1 MNSKWSEYEATPK
14 VRNTAIIREPDKRQ
28 HRELW
33 RWVGFGAVLVVVI
46 LFSEWKNF
54 ELIRHG
60 YRIEDLR
67 KEHEKAESA
76 NRHLRLEIETLT
88 SPKRIE
94 RFATEQLNL
103 VVPSQDQAIVL
114 ERVEVAPPPDT
125 AIVAT
130 RR

>member
-14 VRNTAIIREPDKRQ
+14 IRNTAIIREPDKRQ

>member
-1 MNSKWSEYEATPK
+1 MKSQWIEYEKTPK

-28 HRELW
+28 HKELR
-33 RWVGFGAVLVVVI
+33 RWVGFGIVIVAVV
-46 LFSEWKNF
+46 LFSAWQNF
-54 ELIRHG
+54 ELIQYG

-67 KEHEKAESA
+67 KEHEIEKSE
-76 NRHLRLEIETLT
+76 NKELRLEIEQLT
-88 SPKRIE
+88 APKRVE
-94 RFATEQLNL
+94 RLAREELNL
-103 VVPSQDQAIVL
+103 VVPSQDQVIVL

>member
-67 KEHEKAESA
+67 KEHEIEKSK
-76 NRHLRLEIETLT
+76 NQHLRLEIESRT
-88 SPKRIE
+88 SPREVERIARE
-94 RFATEQLNL
+94 ELNL
-103 VVPSQDQAIVL
+103 VVPSQDQVIVL

>member
-1 MNSKWSEYEATPK
+1 MKSQWIEYEKTPK

-28 HRELW
+28 HKELR
-33 RWVGFGAVLVVVI
+33 RWVGFGIVIVAVV
-46 LFSEWKNF
+46 LFSAWQIF
-54 ELIRHG
+54 ELIQHG

-76 NRHLRLEIETLT
+76 NRQLRLEIETLT
-88 SPKRIE
+88 SPKEVERI
-94 RFATEQLNL
+94 ATEELNL
-103 VVPSQDQAIVL
+103 VVPSQDQVVVL
-114 ERVEVAPPPDT
+114 ERVEMAPPPDT

>member
-1 MNSKWSEYEATPK
+1 MKSQWLEYEKTPK
-14 VRNTAIIREPDKRQ
+14 VRNTAIIREPDKKQ
-28 HRELW
+28 HKELR
-33 RWVGFGAVLVVVI
+33 RWVGFGIVIVAVV
-46 LFSEWKNF
+46 LFSAWQNF
-54 ELIRHG
+54 ELIQHG

-76 NRHLRLEIETLT
+76 NRQLRLEIETLT

>member
-1 MNSKWSEYEATPK
+1 MNSKWSESEATPK
-14 VRNTAIIREPDKRQ
+14 VQNTAIIREPDKRQ

-76 NRHLRLEIETLT
+76 NRQLRLEIETLT

>member
-1 MNSKWSEYEATPK
+1 MKSQWSKYEVTPN
-14 VRNTAIIREPDKRQ
+14 VRNTVIVREPDKKQ
-28 HRELW
+28 HKELR
-33 RWVGFGAVLVVVI
+33 RWVGFGIVIVAVV
-46 LFSEWKNF
+46 LFSAWQNF
-54 ELIRHG
+54 ELIQYG